1 MAKPT
6 RQTTISRTFFV
17 TSSTWERRAL
27 FQSERM
33 AKLFVDVLLHYREEG
48 RFLLHEFTLLPDHF
62 HLLLTPDSG
71 ISLERAMQFIK
82 GGYSFRAAKELG
94 FKGEVWQ
101 RGFTDHR
108 VREAR
113 DFEAHRQYIW
123 QNAVKRGLALK
134 PEEYPYCSAFPGL
147 PLDGPPVN
155 LRG

>member
-1 MAKPT
+1 
-6 RQTTISRTFFV
+6 
-17 TSSTWERRAL
+17 
-27 FQSERM
+27 M